1 MRLDERALVGDDRA
15 RRVGGHW
22 GGGDA
27 LVLGG
32 DPSDDLRETAEQVDL
47 KIRPGPADPEFFL
60 SLAEAAE
67 EDSTRPLVLLAA
79 EVSIS
84 PVALLDLVDSPNDRT
99 AALTLGPE
107 DIAAGAESLAAVRFS
122 RQTRRVLSL
131 GTAHHV
137 VTNPTGY
144 VVGVVR
150 IRAADRPTAADIWRD
165 AARTS
170 CDPCHG
176 PRGDGQDDRFELALL
191 SLVRGGL
198 DVVAAPL
205 GPYSLRRGAAIA
217 PGVPGSAWQQR
228 LRNAS
233 RGDDGV
239 FSTAVIR
246 PLSRRVTAQGLRL
259 GWTPNVVTVV
269 SLLLGLGA
277 CALAALDSRLAWILA
292 AVLLMASLVVDCV
305 DGEIARFTRRYSAMG
320 AWLDGVADRAKEF
333 LMVASVAWVA
343 ARRGEP
349 MWSLAI
355 VLLALLALRHLEDY
369 AYVRRGRCAAAGVLP
384 DRLPLDVRRDLG
396 PPDAPTRPSP
406 PTTRSNLIRKA
417 KQVLHLPIAER
428 YLIMTLGLLI
438 FSPELFLWALLVAVG
453 LAFGWTEVGRL
464 GRVLLGRDDF
474 DSAHGDDQL
483 PELTDL
489 GLLAGPTAGLTSRL
503 VRSPLAWQLP
513 WLLLAAEAVAVL
525 VSLRD
530 VASTSQ
536 WVGYAWL
543 VAVAWHRYDLVYRL
557 RETGRGSP
565 PWLGWVTL
573 GAPVRIALLLLA
585 AAFGWPVVAILGWG
599 ALSLMMVYAA
609 ESAFAWSATFRSS
622 RPHEEVTP

>member
-1 MRLDERALVGDDRA
+1 MRLDERALVGDERA
-15 RRVGGHW
+15 RRVGIHW
-22 GGGDA
+22 SGGDA
-27 LVLGG
+27 LVVGG
-32 DPSDDLRETAEQVDL
+32 DPSADLRETAEQVGL
-47 KIRPGPADPEFFL
+47 RIRPRPAGPTFFT

-67 EDSTRPLVLLAA
+67 EDSTRPLVLFAA
-79 EVSIS
+79 ELTIS

-99 AALTLGPE
+99 AALTLSPE
-107 DIAAGAESLAAVRFS
+107 DVRAGAESWATVRFS
-122 RQTRRVLSL
+122 SHSRRVLSL
-131 GTAHHV
+131 GTSHHV

-144 VVGVVR
+144 VAGVVR
-150 IRAADRPTAADIWRD
+150 IRAADRRMAADIWRA

-176 PRGDGQDDRFELALL
+176 PQEGGPDDRFELALL
-191 SLVRGGL
+191 SLVRSGL
-198 DVVAAPL
+198 AVGAAPL
-205 GPYSLRRGAAIA
+205 GPYSLRRRRAIV
-217 PGVPGSAWQQR
+217 PGVSGSAWQQR

-233 RGDDGV
+233 RGNDGV

-259 GWTPNVVTVV
+259 GWTPNVVTGV

-277 CALAALDSRLAWILA
+277 CALAALDSRMAWIFA
-292 AVLLMASLVVDCV
+292 AVLLMASLVLDCV

-349 MWSLAI
+349 MWSIAI
-355 VLLALLALRHLEDY
+355 VLLVLLAARHVEDY
-369 AYVRRGRCAAAGVLP
+369 AYVRRSRCAEARVLP
-384 DRLPLDVRRDLG
+384 DRLPLDVPRDLG
-396 PPDAPTRPSP
+396 PADAPTEPSP
-406 PTTRSNLIRKA
+406 PTQRSDAIRKA

-428 YLIMTLGLLI
+428 YLIMTLGLLL
-438 FSPELFLWALLVAVG
+438 FSPELFLWALLAAVA
-453 LAFGWTEVGRL
+453 LAFIWTEVGRL
-464 GRVLLGRDDF
+464 GRVLARRDDF
-474 DSAHGDDQL
+474 DPAHADSQL

-503 VRSPLAWQLP
+503 TRWPVAWQLP
-513 WLLLAAEAVAVL
+513 WLTLAAEAVAVL
-525 VSLRD
+525 IALRD
-530 VASTSQ
+530 VPSTSH

-585 AAFGWPVVAILGWG
+585 AALEWPVPAILSWG
-599 ALSLMMVYAA
+599 ALALMMVYAA

-622 RPHEEVTP
+622 RPDEGVTR